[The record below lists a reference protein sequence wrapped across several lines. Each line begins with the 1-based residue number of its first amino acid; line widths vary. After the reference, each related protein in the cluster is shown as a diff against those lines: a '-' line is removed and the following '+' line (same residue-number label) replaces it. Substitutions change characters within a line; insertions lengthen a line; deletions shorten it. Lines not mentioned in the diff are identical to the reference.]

1 MLDPDPHCHC
11 QTTFSSAVARAPG
24 RWGGGDTLEACPLL
38 PPNAHKQKLHFS
50 LFVNHVHVLTKFWK
64 TDFKM
69 CRIFPAS
76 ICLDDPGQNHRQNQR
91 QNQGQKDML
100 VMRWGR
106 GSTCGLVIS

>member
-1 MLDPDPHCHC
+1 M
-11 QTTFSSAVARAPG
+11 
-24 RWGGGDTLEACPLL
+24 GGGDTLEACPLL